1 MSKRGERV
9 ILQEARD
16 ERELR
21 DEGRRKIKL
30 HFFLPPP
37 RVPLRVKC
45 RFRLACFIKR
55 LLCRLI
61 LANASGATLLAME

>member
-1 MSKRGERV
+1 MSKRGERG

-16 ERELR
+16 VRELR

-37 RVPLRVKC
+37 LPLRAKC